1 MSSGTRDSGL
11 GTRKGSSLIVG
22 MGATG
27 LSVARHF
34 LREGVPF
41 AVTDSRVRPPR
52 AQDLESLADV
62 PCSFG
67 AFSSP
72 LPLGQLAEAVV
83 SPGVSLDEPFL
94 REVRAAGIPIVGDIE
109 LFARV
114 LQAASPESR
123 VPSLVAVTGSNGK
136 STVTALVA
144 EMAAAAGR
152 RAAAGGNFGRPAL
165 DLLDEGADLFVLE
178 LSSFQLAL
186 VESLAPTAATV
197 LNVSAD
203 HMDRH
208 ADIDDYAAIKARIFR
223 RAVVSV
229 VNGDDSRVAAMVTS
243 GRRVVIGD
251 RTGDWHLDGPV
262 EAPVV
267 CRGDQ
272 PFLAA
277 ADLPLRGRHN
287 LCNALAALALGEA
300 VGLPDVAMREAL
312 RRFPGLPHRCQFVA
326 SVNGVDWVND
336 SKGTNVGAMLAS
348 LDGLPGPILLLAG
361 GQAKG
366 GDFTPVGPV
375 MSRKGRLAILFGTD
389 AARIA
394 EALRDHVTVEQ
405 VPGLEE
411 AIDRAAGVAEPGD
424 TVLLSPGCASFDQFR
439 GYEDRGERFMAGVR
453 RLAA

>member
-1 MSSGTRDSGL
+1 MSSATRDSEL
-11 GTRKGSSLIVG
+11 GTPKGARLIVG

-27 LSVARHF
+27 LSVARYL
-34 LREGVPF
+34 LRAGMPF
-41 AVTDSRVRPPR
+41 AVTDSRAQPPK
-52 AQDLESLADV
+52 APDLESLADV
-62 PCSFG
+62 PYSFG
-67 AFSSP
+67 AFASP
-72 LPLGQLAEAVV
+72 LPLDQLAEVVV
-83 SPGVSLDEPFL
+83 SPGVSLGEPFL
-94 REVRAAGIPIVGDIE
+94 HEVRTAGIPIIGDIE
-109 LFARV
+109 LFARA
-114 LQAASPESR
+114 LQSATPESR
-123 VPSLVAVTGSNGK
+123 VPSVIAITGSNGK

-144 EMAAAAGR
+144 EMAEAAGR
-152 RAAAGGNFGRPAL
+152 QVAVGGNFGRPAL
-165 DLLDEGADLFVLE
+165 DLLDEDAELFVLE

-186 VESLAPTAATV
+186 VESLAPAAATV

-223 RAVVSV
+223 RSAVSV
-229 VNGDDSRVAAMVTS
+229 VNGDDRRVAAMATS

-251 RTGDWHLDGPV
+251 RAGDWHLDGPAA
-262 EAPVV
+262 APII

-272 PFLAA
+272 AFLAA
-277 ADLPLRGRHN
+277 AGLPLRGRHN

-300 VGLPDVAMREAL
+300 VGLPDAAMREAL
-312 RRFPGLPHRCQFVA
+312 QRFPGLPHRCQFVA

-389 AARIA
+389 AAHIA
-394 EALRDHVTVEQ
+394 EALRDHVKVEQ
-405 VPGLEE
+405 VPGLDE

-439 GYEDRGERFMAGVR
+439 GYEDRGERFMTGVR

>member
-1 MSSGTRDSGL
+1 MSSAIRESGL
-11 GTRKGSSLIVG
+11 GARQRARLIVG

-34 LREGVPF
+34 MREGVPF
-41 AVTDSRVRPPR
+41 AVTDSRTQPPG
-52 AQDLESLADV
+52 ALELNSLADV

-72 LPLGQLAEAVV
+72 LPLGEIAEVV
-83 SPGVSLDEPFL
+83 ASPGVSLDEPFL
-94 REVRAAGIPIVGDIE
+94 HDVRAAGIPIVGDIE
-109 LFARV
+109 LFARA
-114 LQAASPESR
+114 LQAASPEC
-123 VPSLVAVTGSNGK
+123 PPLIAITGSNGK

-144 EMAAAAGR
+144 DMAEAAGR
-152 RAAAGGNFGRPAL
+152 RVAVGGNFGRPAL
-165 DLLDEGADLFVLE
+165 DLLGEDAELFVLE

-186 VESLAPTAATV
+186 VASLAPAAATV

-208 ADIDDYAAIKARIFR
+208 ADIDDYAGIKARIFR
-223 RAVVSV
+223 RATVSV
-229 VNGDDSRVAAMVTS
+229 VNGDDARVAAMATS

-251 RTGDWHLDGPV
+251 RAGDWHLDGPAD
-262 EAPVV
+262 APII
-267 CRGDQ
+267 CRGNQ
-272 PFLAA
+272 VFLAA

-300 VGLPDVAMREAL
+300 VGLPDATMSEAL
-312 RRFPGLPHRCQFVA
+312 QRFPGLPHRCQFVA
-326 SVNGVDWVND
+326 SINGVDWVND

-375 MSRKGRLAILFGTD
+375 MARKGRMAILFGTD
-389 AARIA
+389 AAAIA
-394 EALRDHVTVEQ
+394 HALRDHVTVEQ
-405 VPGLEE
+405 VPGLDE
-411 AIDRAAGVAEPGD
+411 AIDRAAGAAEPGD

-439 GYEDRGERFMAGVR
+439 GYEDRGERFVAGVR